1 MSQRD
6 YILEIPGSTED
17 KNTELGKFVGELSD
31 LVAFKPG
38 KPFGID
44 NGLDILKY
52 PSANFSYGQGSWI
65 DTERGK
71 QKLDEQWWTELI
83 SQSSLRDLEKL
94 LLEYDMNFVRNTRIY
109 TLCCEETTMES
120 ESIFLFN
127 YPDEKLLF
135 VSSPVQLF
143 SPKAVAYLPKFTQA
157 DEKLER
163 ALVES
168 MIDCRDNSD
177 VSAPH
182 TTYQLFPSIKE
193 ARKHIQKYLE
203 KTIKPHLTKYGGI
216 YTSVILTDSNSKKKS
231 MFSEEV
237 EITGKKKVLTL
248 TSESIWLP
256 KIVKI
261 YPDGKVLVEGQYEI
275 LPLSQY
281 FDRKTGIRV
290 FQGVGAC
297 ERCYKTLKDRLK
309 EEARV
314 EVMNSRIEDLT
325 GPTATKIGYVFDPSR
340 IEVRIIRKNPIK
352 TFKEKVAS
360 RS

>member
-38 KPFGID
+38 RPFGID

-71 QKLDEQWWTELI
+71 QKLDEQWWTELV
-83 SQSSLRDLEKL
+83 SQSSFHDLEKL
-94 LLEYDMNFVRNTRIY
+94 LQEYGMNFVRNTKIY
-109 TLCCEETTMES
+109 TLCCEKTTMES

-143 SPKAVAYLPKFTQA
+143 SPKAVAYLPEFTQA
-157 DEKLER
+157 DERLER

-203 KTIKPHLTKYGGI
+203 KTIKQYLTQYEGI
-216 YTSVILTDSNSKKKS
+216 YNSVTLTDLSSKKKS
-231 MFSEEV
+231 VFSEEG
-237 EITGKKKVLTL
+237 EITDKKRVLTL
-248 TSESIWLP
+248 TSKDIWLP
-256 KIVKI
+256 QIVKT
-261 YPDGKVLVEGQYEI
+261 YLDGKVLVEGQYEV

-281 FDRKTGIRV
+281 FDRKTGIKV
-290 FQGVGAC
+290 FHGVGAC
-297 ERCYKTLKDRLK
+297 KRCYKNLKERLK
-309 EEARV
+309 EDARQ
-314 EVMNSRIEDLT
+314 ESMNSEFELT
-325 GPTATKIGYVFDPSR
+325 GSTATKIGYVFDPKR
-340 IEVRIIRKNPIK
+340 IEVRITRKNPIR
-352 TFKEKVAS
+352 TYKE
-360 RS
+360 RGTHCY